1 MRRAHGLAAF
11 LGLACLAGVV
21 GLARCRRGRDADA
34 ATAISRA
41 TYGPDGVLLLCFDA
55 DARGR
60 LHGGSWTVKDR
71 EEAVARAEAADAG
84 VQAAGARQVTLDKA
98 CAEAFPDRIELASCA
113 AWDGSLTVR
122 YYSFAALDA
131 EREANCRKVLKGTWN
146 ELRPDS
152 DAYRAA
158 RARFDAERAQRAVR
172 GAPGS
177 SW

>member
-1 MRRAHGLAAF
+1 VRRAHGIAAL

-34 ATAISRA
+34 ATAISRV
-41 TYGPDGVLLLCFDA
+41 TYGPDGVLLVCFDA

-71 EEAVARAEAADAG
+71 EEAVARAEAVDAG
-84 VQAAGARQVTLDKA
+84 ASGAGARQLTLSER
-98 CAEAFPDRIELASCA
+98 CADAFPDRVELASCA

-131 EREANCRKVLKGTWN
+131 ERATNCRKVLKGTWN

-158 RARFDAERAQRAVR
+158 RARFEAERAQRAAR
-172 GAPGS
+172 AAPGS